1 MLSFAR
7 RKNEVV
13 NLHTSD
19 GLISIKVAIIKGGQV
34 KLAIAA
40 PDSVNIARA
49 EIDDLASVGAETPG
63 QDRRKPLSD
72 VSRFASR

>member
-1 MLSFAR
+1 MLSLAR
-7 RKNEVV
+7 RKNEVI

-19 GLISIKVAIIKGGQV
+19 GLISIRVAIIKDGQV

-49 EIDDLASVGAETPG
+49 EIDDLASVSAENLG
-63 QDRRKPLSD
+63 
-72 VSRFASR
+72 